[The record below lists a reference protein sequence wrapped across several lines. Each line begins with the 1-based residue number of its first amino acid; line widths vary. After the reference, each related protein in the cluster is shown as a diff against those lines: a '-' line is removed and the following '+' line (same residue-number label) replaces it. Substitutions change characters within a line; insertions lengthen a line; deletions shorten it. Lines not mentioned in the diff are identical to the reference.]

1 MKSRFYCPFDVYVAC
16 LFRLDLVL
24 NDFLQFSS
32 RQVKT
37 ILAKNHFNS
46 TTIII
51 QKKKKKKNQVLV
63 VVFVLFFS
71 FEVLYH

>member
-51 QKKKKKKNQVLV
+51 QKKKKNQVLV

>member
-32 RQVKT
+32 RQVET
-37 ILAKNHFNS
+37 ILAKNHFNNNYHS
-46 TTIII
+46 
-51 QKKKKKKNQVLV
+51 KKKKNQVVV

>member
-32 RQVKT
+32 RQVET
-37 ILAKNHFNS
+37 VLAKNHFNS

-51 QKKKKKKNQVLV
+51 QKKKKIKLLL
-63 VVFVLFFS
+63 LFCF
-71 FEVLYH
+71 FLLKFYIIKFI